1 MPQYQNW
8 LARQISPSL
17 TAATFYQKN
26 WEVTTRNCSYQM
38 FQKIQITLMMIIKNM
53 CFKQLFNSIE
63 LASTLIIQNQP
74 SRDVLRKR
82 CSKNMQQIYR
92 RTLMPKWDFN
102 KVALQLHWNHTSA
115 WVFSCNVTAY
125 FQNPFF

>member
-1 MPQYQNW
+1 
-8 LARQISPSL
+8 
-17 TAATFYQKN
+17 
-26 WEVTTRNCSYQM
+26 
-38 FQKIQITLMMIIKNM
+38 MMIMKNM

-82 CSKNMQQIYR
+82 CYKNMQQIYR

-102 KVALQLHWNHTSA
+102 KVAFQLH
-115 WVFSCNVTAY
+115 
-125 FQNPFF
+125 